1 MNEQMIEQ
9 MFVYYNE
16 YLLLPPANEVCEGYA
31 FTRVCH
37 SVQVVG
43 GLPQSMLGYH
53 TPSPR
58 DQASSR
64 TRYPPGPGTPPRTRQ
79 PLESRPSPPGSRHPC
94 WEQTPLWDQAPP
106 HQAPLLGADTPL
118 GPGSPPPH
126 SDCWEIRSTSGWY
139 ASYWNA
145 ILCCKRDPLCNL
157 LNHNSC

>member
-37 SVQVVG
+37 SVHRWWGVCLRACWDTIPRPPGPGTPQDQV
-43 GLPQSMLGYH
+43 P
-53 TPSPR
+53 
-58 DQASSR
+58 
-64 TRYPPGPGTPPRTRQ
+64 PPGPGTPPRTRH
-79 PLESRPSPPGSRHPC
+79 PLGSRPSPPGSRHPC
-94 WEQTPLWDQAPP
+94 WEQTP
-106 HQAPLLGADTPL
+106 PL
-118 GPGSPPPH
+118 GTGSPPPH